1 MEKKYVIG
9 NVYET
14 FKEFR
19 DYDLDK
25 VEESFRNTDFIP
37 LVAYIQEGRL
47 YFYFIKEVKSE
58 ISTKEIKD
66 IVYAFKRLSEIDG
79 EDVIPTIDLTK
90 KIEFYSKKDLEL
102 MNKII
107 ITYEK
112 EGFIRVIENNIDRI
126 VKDKTPLK
134 FEDFRY
140 KINGFEI

>member
-9 NVYET
+9 SVFKS

-19 DYDLDK
+19 DYDQDK
-25 VEESFRNTDFIP
+25 VEEIFRNTDFIP
-37 LVAYIQEGRL
+37 LVAYLQKGIL

-66 IVYAFKRLSEIDG
+66 IVYTFKRLSEIDY
-79 EDVIPTIDLTK
+79 EDAVPTIDLTK

-102 MNKII
+102 MNKIV

-134 FEDFRY
+134 FDDFRY
-140 KINGFEI
+140 KIISFEI

>member
-9 NVYET
+9 NVFEP

-19 DYDLDK
+19 DYDQDK
-25 VEESFRNTDFIP
+25 VEEIFRNANFIP
-37 LVAYIQEGRL
+37 LVAYLQEGRF
-47 YFYFIKEVKSE
+47 YFYIIKEIKSE

-66 IVYAFKRLSEIDG
+66 IVYAFKRLSEIDDK
-79 EDVIPTIDLTK
+79 DVVPTIDLTK
-90 KIEFYSKKDLEL
+90 KTEFYSKKDLEL

-112 EGFIRVIENNIDRI
+112 EGFIRIIANNIDRI

-134 FEDFRY
+134 FDDFRY
-140 KINGFEI
+140 KINSFEI